1 VNTLQNTKSATREPP
16 RGFKAALSDSLL
28 SWRGA
33 FLFTFV
39 FGFIVRV
46 IPEILAFPFPLGFD
60 SVYYAWRIESG
71 VIWNQSQLMFSSW
84 LLYTI
89 LIGVHYLTL
98 ADPFL
103 LVKLSAAFL
112 FGFNTCA
119 VYYFATRALGWTVK
133 KGLLAGVFFSLQA
146 AAFVLSMDFYRNM
159 LGLGILLF
167 TLPLIKD
174 GFRGLKQYLLFV
186 LLSVLVVFSHEYASV
201 ILLTVFGVA
210 FTRKMLKRVN
220 VDVLKYSVAIVPAL
234 TLFLASFLFLVYPL
248 PHEGVSNVIVVRELT
263 GNYPG
268 PLFFLTN
275 YLAGS
280 DAGFYP
286 PAYLDLA
293 SQIIQLF
300 MVLYVVVSPLVLAA
314 FFRDK
319 LLDSWTGLLLVGAF
333 SAVVVP
339 FVAFD
344 YWYRWML
351 MMVYPFT
358 FYAVHGVTKILD
370 HSRGRLSVRGERW
383 KRFSVVAVKAVLV
396 LPFSASLIF
405 LPFAVQNHGVP
416 IGDADDAVVA
426 LHWVDAQ
433 MGEGSVLITHV
444 AFSHWA
450 RLCVGED
457 HTLIYF
463 RENIDEAIN
472 VASQHELSD
481 VHFVWWNTPVDRY
494 SVSPPSSFASSFNSG
509 RISVFT
515 NVQPGGE

>member
-1 VNTLQNTKSATREPP
+1 MKTLQKTKPATVGSP
-16 RGFKAALSDSLL
+16 RGFKAALSGILL

-39 FGFIVRV
+39 FGFIVRL
-46 IPEILAFPFPLGFD
+46 IPEILAFPFPIGFD

-71 VIWNQSQLMFSSW
+71 VVWNQSQLMFSSW
-84 LLYTI
+84 LLYAL

-146 AAFVLSMDFYRNM
+146 AAFILSMDFYRNM

-174 GFRGLKQYLLFV
+174 GFRSVKQSLLFV
-186 LLSVLVVFSHEYASV
+186 SLSVLVVFSHEYASV
-201 ILLTVFGVA
+201 ILLTVFGVVFA
-210 FTRKMLKRVN
+210 RKMLKRAN
-220 VDVLKYSVAIVPAL
+220 LDLLKYGVAILPAL
-234 TLFLASFLFLVYPL
+234 TIFLASFLFIVYPL
-248 PHEGVSNVIVVRELT
+248 PHEGASNVIVVKEFK

-275 YLAGS
+275 YLAGY
-280 DAGFYP
+280 DAGYYQ

-293 SQIIQLF
+293 SNIIQLF
-300 MVLYVVVSPLVLAA
+300 LVLYVVATPLVLAA
-314 FFRDK
+314 LFRDK
-319 LLDSWTGLLLVGAF
+319 ILDSWTGLLLVGTF
-333 SAVVVP
+333 SAVAVP
-339 FVAFD
+339 FLAFD

-351 MMVYPFT
+351 MLVYPFT
-358 FYAVHGVTKILD
+358 FYAIHGVTKMLD
-370 HSRGRLSVRGERW
+370 HSRGRLSLMGEGWR
-383 KRFSVVAVKAVLV
+383 RFSGVAVKAVLI
-396 LPFSASLIF
+396 LPFSSSLIF
-405 LPFAVQNHGVP
+405 LPFAVQNHAVP
-416 IGDADDAVVA
+416 IGDVDDAVVA

-450 RLCVGED
+450 RHCLAED
-457 HTLIYF
+457 RTLIYF
-463 RENIDEAIN
+463 REDVDEAVN

-494 SVSPPSSFASSFNSG
+494 DVSPPSSFASSFNSG

-515 NVQPGGE
+515 NVQPGGG